1 MMNSLIWSFQKAY
14 YRVYQTLMGVLL
26 KCTPFPKQTVISGSG
41 SIGKIPSIL
50 KERKINNI
58 LLVCSKSVR
67 KHGLLDKLLL
77 QLDADGILYTIF
89 EDIKPN
95 PTTTNVEEG
104 HKLYI
109 ENACQ
114 AIVAIGGGSPLD
126 CAKLIGVKVTSPKL
140 PYETMHHITGIK
152 RPIPLMIAV
161 PTTAGT
167 GSESTVAAVITDEHR
182 RSKYSALSLFLMP
195 KYAILDENLTLG
207 LPKDFSAYTGMDA
220 LTHAIEAY
228 VGNFNTNYTRSEALK
243 AIKLI
248 FENLELVYSNPINL
262 EARKNMLIASN
273 YAANA
278 FTRAYVGYVH
288 SISHALS
295 ALYDVGHG
303 KTNAII
309 LPYVL
314 KFYGKSI
321 ESKLAHI
328 AIYTGLGE
336 KSEAPSLLAQ
346 KVITKIEAL
355 NTTMG
360 IPDKI
365 SEIRTEDIDLI
376 VDKALTEANP
386 SYPVPKIMSTNECM
400 SLVRK
405 LIP

>member
-1 MMNSLIWSFQKAY
+1 MNSLIWSFQKLY
-14 YRVYQTLMGVLL
+14 YRTYQALMGLLL
-26 KCTPFPKQTVISGSG
+26 KCTPFPKQTVISGAG

-50 KERKINNI
+50 KENKISNI

-77 QLDADGILYTIF
+77 ELDDNDILYTIF

-109 ENACQ
+109 ENGCQ

-140 PYETMHHITGIK
+140 AYETMHHITGIK

-167 GSESTVAAVITDEHR
+167 GSESTVAAVITDEHQH
-182 RSKYSALSLFLMP
+182 SKYSALSLFLMP
-195 KYAILDENLTLG
+195 KYAILDETLTLG

-228 VGNFNTNYTRSEALK
+228 VGNFNTSYTSNEALK

-248 FENLELVYSNPINL
+248 FENIERVYFEPLNI

-321 ESKLAHI
+321 EPKLAHI

-336 KSEAPSLLAQ
+336 RSEAPSLLAQ

-355 NTTMG
+355 NKTMG
-360 IPDKI
+360 IPNKVN
-365 SEIRTEDIDLI
+365 EINTEDIDLI

>member
-1 MMNSLIWSFQKAY
+1 MNSLFWSLQKCS
-14 YRVYQTLMGVLL
+14 YRAYQTLMSLIV
-26 KCTPFPKQTVISGSG
+26 KHIPFPKQTVICGYG
-41 SIGKIPSIL
+41 SIAKIPEIL
-50 KERKINNI
+50 TENKVSHI

-67 KHGLLDKLLL
+67 KHGLLDKLLHN
-77 QLDADGILYTIF
+77 LDSKDISYTLF
-89 EDIKPN
+89 EEIKPN
-95 PTTTNVEEG
+95 PTTANVEEG

-114 AIVAIGGGSPLD
+114 GIVAIGGGSPLD

-140 PYETMHHITGIK
+140 PYEAMHRLTGIK
-152 RPIPLMIAV
+152 RRIPLMIAV

-167 GSESTVAAVITDEHR
+167 GSESTVAAVLTDEHNHN
-182 RSKYSALSLFLMP
+182 KYSAISLFLMP
-195 KYAILDENLTLG
+195 KYAILDESLTLG

-228 VGNFNTNYTRSEALK
+228 IGNFNTSYTSSEALK

-248 FENLELVYSNPINL
+248 FENIDIVYSDPLNA
-262 EARKNMLIASN
+262 EARKNMLVASN

-303 KTNAII
+303 KTNATI

-328 AIYTGLGE
+328 AIYANLGSS
-336 KSEAPSLLAQ
+336 SEAPDILAQ
-346 KVITKIEAL
+346 KVIKKIESL
-355 NTTMG
+355 NTQMN
-360 IPDKI
+360 IPKHI
-365 SEIRTEDIDLI
+365 PEIQLSDIDVI
-376 VDKALTEANP
+376 VDKALKEANP
-386 SYPVPKIMSTNECM
+386 AYPVPKIMSVTECLEIVQALM
-400 SLVRK
+400 L
-405 LIP
+405 